1 MTARRVR
8 VRPRRGRPALA
19 RWRPLVCLAA
29 AGLALCLPDRPLAV
43 PALPSEWRPHRVV
56 ARPTAVQPLP
66 EPQPRR
72 LSQAEFDQVWD
83 QVKYAMAACNSTV
96 ESAQLAWRLRGQI
109 PGDAVL
115 HQVRERCQ
123 RASAEV
129 GEVAIPESA
138 RAGVDLMMGQARDSC
153 QRSMVEKHLGMVA
166 LRRLAEAPPNS
177 LEAYEARI
185 RMEAVSRSSVN
196 CGASFAAAA
205 VAARLRMA
213 ELEVG
218 GA

>member
-1 MTARRVR
+1 MATSWSPPSFN
-8 VRPRRGRPALA
+8 RPPIDESVPQAPA
-19 RWRPLVCLAA
+19 
-29 AGLALCLPDRPLAV
+29 
-43 PALPSEWRPHRVV
+43 
-56 ARPTAVQPLP
+56 
-66 EPQPRR
+66 RR
-72 LSQAEFDQVWD
+72 LSQAEFDQVWT
-83 QVKYAMAACNSTV
+83 QVKYAMAACNSAV
-96 ESAQLAWRLRGQI
+96 ESAQLAWRVQGQI

-129 GEVAIPESA
+129 GEVGIPQTA

-153 QRSMVEKHLGMVA
+153 QRSMVEKQLGMVA

-185 RMEAVSRSSVN
+185 RMEAISRSSIN
-196 CGASFAAAA
+196 CGAGFAAAA
-205 VAARLRMA
+205 ATARLRMTEMEIA
-213 ELEVG
+213 